1 VYIGLIG
8 FGLFALACVAFFALL
23 AGTLG
28 YIAVFGNP
36 DTKRWKAF
44 AATHGWDCDGP
55 WRLAGGHAGA
65 RWTLSADYDDDRGTG
80 TVTWLQEG
88 VPAATPRLLVLR
100 RVDYERDQSQSPLA
114 SGAARL
120 GAMALDVA
128 MAAVA
133 VASNAGG
140 GHVGGSLS
148 ISGLRPTL
156 DGLHETAVGGPRFR
170 PRWVVLSEDER
181 TGRTFLDERTEARW
195 LAALDAMPQMY
206 ADGDVM
212 FEARSPRLRVR
223 AEGAR
228 RRPPLDEVEAFVR
241 LGLALAEHV
250 TGHEGE

>member
-1 VYIGLIG
+1 MSTSIGLIG
-8 FGLFALACVAFFALL
+8 FGLLALACVAFFALL

-36 DTKRWKAF
+36 DTKRWTAF

-65 RWTLSADYDDDRGTG
+65 RWTLTADYDDDRGTG

-88 VPAATPRLLVLR
+88 VPAASPRVVVVHR
-100 RVDYERDQSQSPLA
+100 ADYERDQVQTPFA

-120 GAMALDVA
+120 GAIALDVA
-128 MAAVA
+128 AAAVA
-133 VASNAGG
+133 VASNTGG

-148 ISGLRPTL
+148 IGGLRPRFDAL
-156 DGLHETAVGGPRFR
+156 RDAGVGGPRFR
-170 PRWVVLSEDER
+170 RHWVVLSENER
-181 TGRTFLDERTEARW
+181 TGRTFFDERTEATW
-195 LAALDAMPQMY
+195 LTALDAMPQMF

-212 FEARSPRLRVR
+212 FAAHSPRLCLR

-228 RRPPLDEVEAFVR
+228 HRPPLDEVEAFVR
-241 LGLALAEHV
+241 LGLALAARV
-250 TGHEGE
+250 TGP